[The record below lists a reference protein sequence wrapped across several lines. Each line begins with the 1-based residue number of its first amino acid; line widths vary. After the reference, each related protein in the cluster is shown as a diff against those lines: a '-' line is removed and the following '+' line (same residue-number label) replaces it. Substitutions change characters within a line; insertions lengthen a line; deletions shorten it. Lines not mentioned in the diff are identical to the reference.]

1 LAEELDQNYRDV
13 GRTLCALTRR
23 FKAAGIDSARLDAR
37 ILVAHALGVTAQTVF
52 AYPERVLDTAEH
64 ARVEVLAGQR
74 EARRPMA
81 QLIGH
86 REFWSLDFRVTP
98 DVLDPRP
105 DSETLVQSVL
115 ERLPDRNVGVE
126 LLDFGTGSGCL
137 LLALLSE
144 LPQARG
150 TGIDV
155 SPAALAVARD
165 NAERLG
171 LAERASFRSG
181 DWGSGLDRRVDV
193 IVSNPPYIPDD
204 EIPTLAPEVAL
215 HEPRLALAGG
225 TDGLD
230 CYRAI
235 APHLVR
241 LLNPGGLAAL
251 EVGWDQA
258 EMVATILGEA
268 GMVPEGFG
276 TDLAG
281 SRRCVLASGP
291 QAAKA

>member
-1 LAEELDQNYRDV
+1 MADESEQNDRDV

-52 AYPERVLDTAEH
+52 AYPERLLDAAEH
-64 ARVEVLAGQR
+64 ARIEVLAGQR
-74 EARRPMA
+74 EARRPIA

-86 REFWSLDFRVTP
+86 REFWSLDFRVTA

-115 ERLPDRNVGVE
+115 ERLPDRNAGME

-150 TGIDV
+150 MGIDV
-155 SPAALAVARD
+155 SPAAVAVTRD

-171 LAERASFRSG
+171 LAERATFRSG

-204 EIPTLAPEVAL
+204 DNASLAPEVAL

-225 TDGLD
+225 TDGLQ

-235 APHLVR
+235 SPDLVR
-241 LLNPGGLAAL
+241 LLKPGGFAAL

-258 EMVATILGEA
+258 ERVANILGEA
-268 GMVPEGFG
+268 GLVPKGFG
-276 TDLAG
+276 MDLAG
-281 SRRCVLASGP
+281 SRRCVLAGRP
-291 QAAKA
+291 QDAEA